1 MKRKRLNR
9 LPWLVIVFTLLIA
22 ACSSSTADEI
32 TSEEPPPQPSNTPLP
47 TTISPTSTRT
57 RRPTNTP
64 PQTGPLATAAALGK
78 GITIVPPTQIG
89 GSEAVIIADD
99 DYVGIFE
106 QAWNIVNANYVRDNF
121 NGVDWDA
128 IYDEYLPLA
137 EDVQS
142 SEELWDLLTDLI
154 LELGDSHSRFVP
166 PSRMEAEFGVAV
178 GDSGDPSPWTG
189 INVWPAKEDEV
200 MMIWCVTPGGPAA
213 RAGLD
218 RGDHILAVD
227 GEPMARGEEGF
238 TRAQR
243 IAVIFG
249 TGGDTVTLTVQQ
261 GPDQA
266 QRDVEVGLAF
276 VGGCDGW
283 GHFLISEDPRIGY
296 IRAANYGGDASS
308 LIKSALADMEADGP
322 LDGLIF
328 DQRHNPGGNSDQS
341 IGVFTEGLV
350 GTVGSLREGKTRT
363 IYRIRGPVEWNEETP
378 MVVLT
383 DGNSHSAA
391 DYFPAAIQYLGRAPI
406 LGMPSAGNTEGIN
419 SFGLADGT
427 LIRLAWTTLVME
439 DGTILEGVGVIPDI
453 RVPLGDWGLK
463 LTPYDVQLQAAI
475 DYLLD
480 LLN

>member
-32 TSEEPPPQPSNTPLP
+32 TSEEPPPQPSNTPLPTTPLP

-189 INVWPAKEDEV
+189 INVWPAKEDEG
-200 MMIWCVTPGGPAA
+200 MMIWCGTRVGPATRA
-213 RAGLD
+213 VIDRVDHVRAGDGGSRREPPVRERYQDARHRLRYGRE
-218 RGDHILAVD
+218 RGH
-227 GEPMARGEEGF
+227 G
-238 TRAQR
+238 Q
-243 IAVIFG
+243 
-249 TGGDTVTLTVQQ
+249 
-261 GPDQA
+261 
-266 QRDVEVGLAF
+266 
-276 VGGCDGW
+276 
-283 GHFLISEDPRIGY
+283 
-296 IRAANYGGDASS
+296 
-308 LIKSALADMEADGP
+308 
-322 LDGLIF
+322 
-328 DQRHNPGGNSDQS
+328 
-341 IGVFTEGLV
+341 
-350 GTVGSLREGKTRT
+350 
-363 IYRIRGPVEWNEETP
+363 
-378 MVVLT
+378 
-383 DGNSHSAA
+383 
-391 DYFPAAIQYLGRAPI
+391 
-406 LGMPSAGNTEGIN
+406 
-419 SFGLADGT
+419 
-427 LIRLAWTTLVME
+427 
-439 DGTILEGVGVIPDI
+439 I
-453 RVPLGDWGLK
+453 RVPGGHRVRSQ
-463 LTPYDVQLQAAI
+463 PR
-475 DYLLD
+475 
-480 LLN
+480 